1 VHGPTILSRLPE
13 PDGAGRGS
21 VRSGQRRTS
30 NQLAG
35 YHSLCKNRHDMI
47 LDAFRVTDRVAIV
60 TER

>member
-1 VHGPTILSRLPE
+1 
-13 PDGAGRGS
+13 